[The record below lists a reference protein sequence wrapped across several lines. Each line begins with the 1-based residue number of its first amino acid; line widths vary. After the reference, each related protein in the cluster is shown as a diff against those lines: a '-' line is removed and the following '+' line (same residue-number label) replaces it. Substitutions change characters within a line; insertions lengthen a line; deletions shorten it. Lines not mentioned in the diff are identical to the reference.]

1 VAAEVVAVEV
11 AVVAVAQVHKA
22 QLARPLQVE
31 PLLELPEVAEL
42 HPLAADKPHLYRHC
56 RQHRLLVELLKA
68 QVLAVGMGPGHQ
80 PQLPSNGSFTSK
92 ETEKTARERPST
104 MSPMEKSKISAYTIA
119 PSSAP
124 GFPARRKAHS
134 NLQGSNS
141 RHGRGVRFFD
151 GSGQCSILNSYPSRM
166 GIEH

>member
-1 VAAEVVAVEV
+1 VVAVEV
-11 AVVAVAQVHKA
+11 AVVAVVEVHKA
-22 QLARPLQVE
+22 QLARPLQE

-92 ETEKTARERPST
+92 ETAKTARERPST

-124 GFPARRKAHS
+124 GFPARRKAPS
-134 NLQGSNS
+134 NLPDSNS
-141 RHGRGVRFFD
+141 RHGRGVRFFET
-151 GSGQCSILNSYPSRM
+151 GSDQCSILNSYPSRI
-166 GIEH
+166 GIEN